1 MVFGGLLDYVIVVF
15 LVLVFAEYTK
25 MRAKYEKQF
34 AWIAGGAIWFLLA
47 YLFNGGVISVWS
59 EVGGIDMII
68 GYLGWLFEII
78 GVLFVLVG
86 VIQVGLKML
95 TK

>member
-25 MRAKYEKQF
+25 MKNKYEKQF

-47 YLFNGGVISVWS
+47 YLCNGGVLDVWTA
-59 EVGGIDMII
+59 I
-68 GYLGWLFEII
+68 GTDIGTYLGWLFEII
-78 GVLFVLVG
+78 GAIFVLVG
-86 VIQVGLKML
+86 VVQVGLKVL
-95 TK
+95 SK